1 MKNLF
6 KKVFLGVAA
15 FVMIACVSYTKPV
28 YATTTNVSQ
37 TKSMTEEMIDGV
49 IDLYDGL
56 FEIIYG
62 EDYDRTE
69 LMYNYKTETFS
80 YKGEEV
86 TEEQLAWLLYYI
98 VYMN

>member
-15 FVMIACVSYTKPV
+15 FVMIACVSYTTV
-28 YATTTNVSQ
+28 YAASNVTQS
-37 TKSMTEEMIDGV
+37 KSMTEEMVEGV

-62 EDYDRTE
+62 EDYDRSE
-69 LMYNYKTETFS
+69 LMYNYKTGSYS

-86 TEEQLAWLLYYI
+86 TEEQLAWLLYYV

>member
-15 FVMIACVSYTKPV
+15 FVMIACVSYTTV
-28 YATTTNVSQ
+28 YAASNVTQS
-37 TKSMTEEMIDGV
+37 KSIDEEMMDYV
-49 IDLYDGL
+49 IDIYDGL

-62 EDYDRTE
+62 EDYDRSE

-86 TEEQLAWLLYYI
+86 TEEQLEWLLYYV

>member
-28 YATTTNVSQ
+28 YAASNVTQ
-37 TKSMTEEMIDGV
+37 TKSMTEEMIEGV
-49 IDLYDGL
+49 INLYDGL

-62 EDYDRTE
+62 EDYDRSE

-86 TEEQLAWLLYYI
+86 TEEQLEWLIYYFMYI
-98 VYMN
+98 Y

>member
-28 YATTTNVSQ
+28 YAASNVTQS
-37 TKSMTEEMIDGV
+37 KSIDEEMMDYV
-49 IDLYDGL
+49 IDIYDGL

-62 EDYDRTE
+62 EDYDRSE

-86 TEEQLAWLLYYI
+86 TEEQLAWLLYYV
-98 VYMN
+98 VYIY